1 MSDTVSTP
9 PATRNIAVLFAAQT
23 LGAASP
29 PVIVS
34 LGGLVGQQLAPTSA
48 LTTLPVSAY
57 TIGVALGTIPLV
69 ILLNRLG
76 RRPTYMLGALVGMLA
91 GLVAA
96 LGIWTG
102 QFFLFC
108 FGTLI
113 AGLYAAAVQ
122 SYRFAAMEGS
132 SPEKRASALQWV
144 LVGGLCAA
152 VLGPQLTILFRD
164 AIPHVPYAGAF
175 IAQGAMA
182 LLAFPV
188 LSALRAPPV
197 RRRDGSTGRP
207 LREIARTP
215 RFRIALATSIAA
227 YSMMNFMM
235 TAGPVAM
242 VICGFSPSEAALGI
256 QWHVLGMFAPSF
268 VTGKLIQRFGQEKV
282 MILGLIIM
290 AIGALSGLSGLGL
303 YNFWIALC
311 LVGVGWNFAFF
322 GATTMLAGCHRPEEG
337 PKVQGL
343 HDFSMFGVVA
353 IGSVSSGALLAAA
366 GWSAVNLVVLPIVTL
381 ASMLIL
387 IGRRFADDAISPN
400 ESPAS

>member
-1 MSDTVSTP
+1 MSVAASP
-9 PATRNIAVLFAAQT
+9 PSATRNIAVLFAAQT

-34 LGGLVGQQLAPTSA
+34 LGGLVGQQLAPTAA

-76 RRPTYMLGALVGMLA
+76 RRPTYMLGAVVGMLA

-108 FGTLI
+108 FGTMI

-132 SPEKRASALQWV
+132 SPGRRASALQWV
-144 LVGGLCAA
+144 LIGGLCAA

-164 AIPHVPYAGAF
+164 AIPNVPYAGAF

-188 LSALRAPPV
+188 LSALRAPPI

-207 LREIARTP
+207 LREIAQTP

-268 VTGKLIQRFGQEKV
+268 VTGTLIQRFGQEKV
-282 MILGLIIM
+282 MILGLVIM
-290 AIGALSGLSGLGL
+290 AVLAGLSGIGL

-322 GATTMLAGCHRPEEG
+322 GPTTMLAGCHRPEEG

-353 IGSVSSGALLAAA
+353 IGSVSSGALLATA
-366 GWSAVNLVVLPIVTL
+366 GWSAVNLVVLPVVTL

-387 IGRRFADDAISPN
+387 IGRRFAD
-400 ESPAS
+400 ETTASTEGSAS

>member
-1 MSDTVSTP
+1 MSAPIAAPS
-9 PATRNIAVLFAAQT
+9 AKRNVAVLFAAQT

-29 PVIVS
+29 PVVVS
-34 LGGLVGQQLAPTSA
+34 LGGLVGQQLAPTAA

-57 TIGVALGTIPLV
+57 TIGVAIGTIPLV
-69 ILLNRLG
+69 MLLNRLG
-76 RRPTYMLGALVGMLA
+76 RRSTYMVGALVGAVA
-91 GLVAA
+91 GLTAA
-96 LGIWTG
+96 AGIWTG
-102 QFFLFC
+102 QFLLFC
-108 FGTLI
+108 LGTMI
-113 AGLYAAAVQ
+113 AGMYAAAVQ
-122 SYRFAAMEGS
+122 SYRFAAMDGAA
-132 SPEKRASALQWV
+132 PDRRASALQWV

-152 VLGPQLTILFRD
+152 ILGPQLTILFRD
-164 AIPHVPYAGAF
+164 SIPGVPYAGAF
-175 IAQGAMA
+175 IAQGMMA

-188 LSALRAPPV
+188 VAALRSPPV
-197 RRRDGSTGRP
+197 RKRGGSTGRP

-227 YSMMNFMM
+227 YSMMNFVM

-242 VICGFSPSEAALGI
+242 VLCGFSPSEAALGI

-268 VTGKLIQRFGQEKV
+268 VTSKLIQRFGQEKV
-282 MILGLIIM
+282 MILGLAIM
-290 AIGALSGLSGLGL
+290 ALGAGSGLAGIGL

-322 GATTMLAGCHRPEEG
+322 GATTMLASCHTPEEG

-353 IGSVSSGALLAAA
+353 VGSVSSGALLAAS
-366 GWSAVNLVVLPIVTL
+366 GWSAVNLVVLPVVML

-387 IGRRFADDAISPN
+387 IGRRFDVSLPAA
-400 ESPAS
+400 ESAS